1 MTTAVLGSSSGI
13 AGGPSGLSG
22 GPSGADC
29 GCGCGPPTPEAPC
42 DFCKQQQQCATVT
55 ASPGPACDANN
66 FSYPERCFVDTVL
79 VNTSWGTDVTTGQ
92 CFWVWTQTCPE
103 PTPGFLTLGIGF
115 DPVTLLWTIAVG
127 NNIGGG
133 VYQGESLPY
142 STLSCIG
149 GVLSGSVTIPGIDES
164 GEGLCSSYSAVV
176 TLGTG
181 SDCIKTCWRQVFSC
195 LGPPPTN
202 VFVTCDDATGI
213 DGNVISISGM
223 AGGCFFLSSY
233 VVSSLPGG
241 ATVVPRSSITV
252 GSGNCISAGCV
263 APPCYVQARLC
274 ACNSVPITGSGDQ
287 GELVDAWFAC
297 DDTPA
302 GGAFFVEGIGC
313 CYVQTQTIFGINQ
326 GYPDGNSTL
335 GGTLYA
341 STDVTPYSNCAV
353 CMETLGC
360 IFGTGDYES
369 WDDFIS
375 GGVPMYG
382 FNQSYPVNGN
392 YLVQFLTGPGCAGDV
407 ILSCSGAISGDIT
420 ADPSTPCQW
429 AGTFTIGACSVTIQV
444 FYSSGWKARFNGGA
458 NGTYTVNINAPSCTP
473 VGPYADGGGC
483 IDFESILTAI
493 TDFVVG

>member
-29 GCGCGPPTPEAPC
+29 GCGCGPLSICDCLLTHQPCVFISESGGNLCDLTGNVCFEDASFFLYEASINP
-42 DFCKQQQQCATVT
+42 ATGECYWLWIDCCGENVDVGSVYLGYT
-55 ASPGPACDANN
+55 TSTGVFRVINN
-66 FSYPERCFVDTVL
+66 AYQFVGT
-79 VNTSWGTDVTTGQ
+79 TSAI
-92 CFWVWTQTCPE
+92 TC
-103 PTPGFLTLGIGF
+103 
-115 DPVTLLWTIAVG
+115 V
-127 NNIGGG
+127 GG
-133 VYQGESLPY
+133 VLTGSVVLDGILYGPGSDCTGLTATATFGSDGACCAGGPCWAPI
-142 STLSCIG
+142 LSCIG
-149 GVLSGSVTIPGIDES
+149 DSPANTFM
-164 GEGLCSSYSAVV
+164 LCSDGKIVGTNTFSYDSY
-176 TLGTG
+176 TCLFLGNGAIT
-181 SDCIKTCWRQVFSC
+181 
-195 LGPPPTN
+195 
-202 VFVTCDDATGI
+202 
-213 DGNVISISGM
+213 
-223 AGGCFFLSSY
+223 
-233 VVSSLPGG
+233 SLPMG
-241 ATVVPRSSITV
+241 ATVKALADVTV
-252 GSGNCISAGCV
+252 GTGDCSGCV
-263 APPCYVQARLC
+263 SPCYVQARLC
-274 ACNSVPITGSGDQ
+274 ACDTTSTGGTDQ
-287 GELVDAWFAC
+287 GELVDAWFTC

-302 GGAFFVEGIGC
+302 GNAFFVDGIGC
-313 CYVQTQTIFGINQ
+313 CYLQRESIFGPNP

-392 YLVQFLTGPGCAGDV
+392 YLVQFLTGPACAGDV